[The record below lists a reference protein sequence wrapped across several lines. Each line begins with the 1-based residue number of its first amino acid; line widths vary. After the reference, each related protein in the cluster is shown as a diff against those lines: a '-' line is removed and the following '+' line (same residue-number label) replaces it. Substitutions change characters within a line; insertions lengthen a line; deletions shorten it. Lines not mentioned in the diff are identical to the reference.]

1 MEKHHKLSIETIPYS
16 RFPETPE
23 TPDKPDKPKKGDFAG
38 AAA

>member
-16 RFPETPE
+16 RFPE
-23 TPDKPDKPKKGDFAG
+23 KPDKTDKGDFAG